1 MIADNG
7 YPIIAVLLAK
17 LIICAACA

>member
-7 YPIIAVLLAK
+7 YPIIALLLAK